1 MKKIF
6 KSLFRKKRKNESWL
20 KYVSYLIHLW
30 FGLLSSVVV
39 FVLCISGCLY
49 AFKTQIIE
57 AYNYDKVFIAPSG
70 TAQTPGELQQTIFSE
85 GKELISLTI
94 PESSSR
100 SWNISYKDQSGAVSG
115 SYYNPYSKK
124 ELGNGDQ
131 SLNRFFEVVL
141 DLHRNLMLGNVGR
154 QIGGI
159 SVLMFLV
166 LMISGFI
173 LWLPKKLKYLKQN
186 LTVKFNARFK
196 RLNHDLH
203 NVLGFYSL
211 IFLMFISVTGIY
223 VTYPWVKNALIV
235 SLGGEPISQINT
247 VSETEENDAFAD
259 LMSDMLSRESEKN
272 ELKDEQIVSV
282 QKIVDETN
290 RHFPNPGT
298 LSLEFP
304 NDENPRFMVKK
315 INTDNFLRALLP
327 DELSFDKTGELKT
340 KEIFLE
346 KPLNKQFTSL
356 AKPLHT
362 GEIMGLPSI
371 IFYFIITLIGAMLP
385 VTGIIIWWHRLKKL
399 KV

>member
-20 KYVSYLIHLW
+20 KYISYLVHLW
-30 FGLLSSVVV
+30 FGLLSSVLV

-57 AYNYDKVFIAPSG
+57 AYNYDKVFISPAG
-70 TAQTPGELQQTIFSE
+70 TAQTPGELQQKLSLE
-85 GKELISLTI
+85 GKELVSVTI

-100 SWNISYKDQSGAVSG
+100 SWNISYKNENGAVSG
-115 SYYNPYSKK
+115 SYYDPYRKL

-141 DLHRNLMLGNVGR
+141 DLHRNLLMGNVGR

-166 LMISGFI
+166 LMISGFF
-173 LWLPKKLKYLKQN
+173 LWLPKKLKYLKQG
-186 LTVKFNARFK
+186 LTIKFRASFK

-247 VSETEENDAFAD
+247 ANETEENDTFAD
-259 LMSDMLSRESEKN
+259 LMSDMLNRESEKN

-298 LSLEFP
+298 LSVEFP

-385 VTGIIIWWHRLKKL
+385 VTGIIIWWQRLKKL
-399 KV
+399 K

>member
-1 MKKIF
+1 MSKIL
-6 KSLFRKKRKNESWL
+6 KSLFRKKRKKESWL
-20 KYVSYLIHLW
+20 KYISYLIHLW

-57 AYNYDKVFIAPSG
+57 AYNNEKVFISPVG
-70 TAQTPGELQQTIFSE
+70 TAETPGQLEKRLAAK

-100 SWNISYKDQSGAVSG
+100 SWNISYKHGSGAVSG
-115 SYYNPYSKK
+115 SYYDPYSKK

-131 SLNRFFEVVL
+131 SLNRFFEIVL
-141 DLHRNLMLGNVGR
+141 DLHRNLLLGNAGR

-166 LMISGFI
+166 LMISGFF
-173 LWLPKKLKYLKQN
+173 LWLPKKLKYLKQG
-186 LTVKFNARFK
+186 LTVKLNARFQ
-196 RLNHDLH
+196 RINHDLH
-203 NVLGFYSL
+203 NVLGFYAM
-211 IFLMFISVTGIY
+211 IFLMFIAITGIY

-235 SLGGEPISQINT
+235 SLGGEQISQINT
-247 VSETEENDAFAD
+247 AVENIENDAFAD
-259 LMSDMLSRESEKN
+259 LMADMMNRESEKTD
-272 ELKDEQIVSV
+272 LKNEQIASI

-290 RHFPNPGT
+290 LHFPNHGT
-298 LSLEFP
+298 VSVEFP

-315 INTDNFLRALLP
+315 INSDNLLRALLP
-327 DELSFDKTGELKT
+327 DELTFSKTGELKT

-346 KPLNKQFTSL
+346 KPLNKQFSSL

-371 IFYFIITLIGAMLP
+371 IFYFIISLIGAMLP
-385 VTGIIIWWHRLKKL
+385 ITGIIIWLHRLKKL
-399 KV
+399 K

>member
-1 MKKIF
+1 MSKIL
-6 KSLFRKKRKNESWL
+6 KSLFRKKRKKESWL
-20 KYVSYLIHLW
+20 KYISYLVHLW

-57 AYNYDKVFIAPSG
+57 AYNYDKVFITPSG
-70 TAQTPGELQQTIFSE
+70 TAQTPGELQQTLFSE

-131 SLNRFFEVVL
+131 SLNRFFEIVL
-141 DLHRNLMLGNVGR
+141 DLHRNLLLGNVGR

-166 LMISGFI
+166 LMISGFF
-173 LWLPKKLKYLKQN
+173 LWLPKKLKYLKQG
-186 LTVKFNARFK
+186 LTVKLNARFQ
-196 RLNHDLH
+196 RINHDLH
-203 NVLGFYSL
+203 NVLGFYAM
-211 IFLMFISVTGIY
+211 IFLMFIAITGIY

-259 LMSDMLSRESEKN
+259 LMADMMNRESEKTD
-272 ELKDEQIVSV
+272 LKNEQIASV

-290 RHFPNPGT
+290 LHFPNHGT
-298 LSLEFP
+298 VSVEFP

-315 INTDNFLRALLP
+315 INSDNLLRALLP
-327 DELSFDKTGELKT
+327 DELTFSKTGELKT

-346 KPLNKQFTSL
+346 KPLNKQFSSL

-371 IFYFIITLIGAMLP
+371 IFYFIISLIGAMLP
-385 VTGIIIWWHRLKKL
+385 ITGIIIWLHRLKKL
-399 KV
+399 K

>member
-124 ELGNGDQ
+124 ELGNGNQ

-166 LMISGFI
+166 LMISGFF

>member
-1 MKKIF
+1 MSKIL
-6 KSLFRKKRKNESWL
+6 KSLFRKKRKKESWL
-20 KYVSYLIHLW
+20 KYISYLVHLW

-57 AYNYDKVFIAPSG
+57 AYNYDKVFITHSG
-70 TAQTPGELQQTIFSE
+70 TAQTPSELQQKLSLE

-100 SWNISYKDQSGAVSG
+100 SWNISYKDGSGAVSG

-141 DLHRNLMLGNVGR
+141 DLHRNLLLGNVGR

-166 LMISGFI
+166 LMISGFF
-173 LWLPKKLKYLKQN
+173 LWLPKKLKYLKQS
-186 LTVKFNARFK
+186 LTVKLNARFQ
-196 RLNHDLH
+196 RINHDLH
-203 NVLGFYSL
+203 NVLGFYAM
-211 IFLMFISVTGIY
+211 IFLMFIAITGIY

-235 SLGGEPISQINT
+235 SLGGEQISQINT
-247 VSETEENDAFAD
+247 AVENVENDAFAD
-259 LMSDMLSRESEKN
+259 LMADMMNRESEKTD
-272 ELKDEQIVSV
+272 LKNEQIASV

-290 RHFPNPGT
+290 LHFPNHGT
-298 LSLEFP
+298 VSVEFP

-315 INTDNFLRALLP
+315 INSDNLLRALLP
-327 DELSFDKTGELKT
+327 DELTFSKTGELKT

-346 KPLNKQFTSL
+346 KPLNKQFSSL

-371 IFYFIITLIGAMLP
+371 IFYFIISLIGAMLP
-385 VTGIIIWWHRLKKL
+385 ITGIIIWLHRLKKL
-399 KV
+399 K